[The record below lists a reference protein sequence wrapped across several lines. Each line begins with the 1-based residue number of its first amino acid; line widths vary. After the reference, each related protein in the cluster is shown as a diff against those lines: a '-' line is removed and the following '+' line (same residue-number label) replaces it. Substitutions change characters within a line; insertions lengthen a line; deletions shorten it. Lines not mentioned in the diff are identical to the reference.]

1 MPEFLPPVSSTTE
14 YYRPVE
20 VFVVK
25 PPKQRYWL
33 HIILFLATIFTTLV
47 VGARME
53 FNFQHNLPFFY
64 TSNESTSSIFP
75 LTWALHSSHILL
87 GIPFSLTLML
97 ILMAHE
103 MGHYLFCR
111 YYGVDATL
119 PFFIPFPSLFGTMGA
134 FIRIR
139 SPIRSRAALFDIGIA
154 GPIAGFVTAVVVLVL
169 SLPLSKIAS
178 PSAPAPDIQ
187 LGYPLIFSLIR
198 KMLPQGTIPLQA
210 VNLHPTAIAAWVG
223 MFATALNLL
232 PGGQL
237 DGGHIVFSLAP
248 AAHRKISWLTILVL
262 IPLAFFS
269 CYIWLVWA
277 IVLRVTSMRH
287 PMVAE
292 WPAVTGLRRWI
303 AALGLIMLI
312 LTFCP
317 TPLGPHTSLREL
329 GPALKDG
336 LQWLFY
342 RILSRFQA

>member
-1 MPEFLPPVSSTTE
+1 MPEFLPPVSSTTD

-33 HIILFLATIFTTLV
+33 HLILFVATIFTTLV

-64 TSNESTSSIFP
+64 SGNEGTSSIFP
-75 LTWALHSSHILL
+75 LTWALQSSHILL
-87 GIPFSLTLML
+87 GIPFSFTLLL

-103 MGHYLFCR
+103 MGHYLCSR

-154 GPIAGFVTAVVVLVL
+154 GPIAGFVTALGVLL
-169 SLPLSKIAS
+169 LALPLSKIAA
-178 PSAPAPDIQ
+178 PSASAPDIQ
-187 LGYPLIFSLIR
+187 LGYPFIFRLLWA
-198 KMLPQGTIPLQA
+198 MLPQGETPLQA
-210 VNLHPTAIAAWVG
+210 VYLHPIAIAAWIG

-248 AAHRKISWLTILVL
+248 RAHRKISWLTILVL
-262 IPLAFFS
+262 VPMAIYF

-292 WPAVTGLRRWI
+292 WPGVTGIRRWI
-303 AALGLIMLI
+303 AGFGLVMLI
-312 LTFCP
+312 LTFWP
-317 TPLGPHTSLREL
+317 APFAHASLLEIFRVWRSTP
-329 GPALKDG
+329 
-336 LQWLFY
+336 
-342 RILSRFQA
+342 